1 MYPRKKVG
9 TYFTWN
15 YAVPPRALMNSFH
28 FERAQINQDEFSR
41 AEWFWNRRPKILCD
55 NLTCVFCYII
65 VFLCLICLL
74 CRYPE
79 SVPLLLVW
87 MVAGVSCAFVDCV
100 RLDRWT
106 NEYKSSIKRA
116 IVHLLE
122 R

>member
-1 MYPRKKVG
+1 MTKILLDAQKDSLMYPRKKVG

-28 FERAQINQDEFSR
+28 F
-41 AEWFWNRRPKILCD
+41 WNRRAKILCD